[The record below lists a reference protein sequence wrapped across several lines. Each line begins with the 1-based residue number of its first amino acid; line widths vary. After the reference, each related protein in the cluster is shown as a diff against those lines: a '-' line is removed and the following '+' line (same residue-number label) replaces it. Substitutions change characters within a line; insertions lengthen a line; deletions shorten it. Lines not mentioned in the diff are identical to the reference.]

1 MSGGPTI
8 AVVDDDASVRRAVGR
23 LLRAVGMDANTY
35 SSGEE
40 FLQSLDGAAGP
51 RPDCVILDV
60 QMPGLTGLD
69 VQQRLAGALPIIFVT
84 AYDEPSARQ
93 QALAAG
99 AAAFLRKPFN
109 DQLLLETLRTVLR
122 GGR

>member
-1 MSGGPTI
+1 MKDRPII
-8 AVVDDDASVRRAVGR
+8 AIVDDDDSVRRAIER
-23 LLRAVGMDANTY
+23 LLRASGMRADSFAD
-35 SSGEE
+35 GEA
-40 FLQSLDGAAGP
+40 FLRSLNGNET

-69 VQQRLAGALPIIFVT
+69 VQARLGGALPIVFVT
-84 AYDEPSARQ
+84 AYDEPSART

-109 DQLLLETLRTVLR
+109 DQLLVDTLRAVLQKA
-122 GGR
+122 